1 MEDGRSLSETPSWA
15 VATVITIIVA
25 VGFSVHGS
33 LRRIGK
39 WLARTKRRALVAALE
54 KIKDELILFGVLSL
68 LMGHWAIWVAKICVK
83 RSALSSRFYP
93 CVEEGYNGMATPFKH
108 LLVASGDSLNHSF
121 FQEQEKTHRH
131 DYCSEVLFFLNPFG

>member
-1 MEDGRSLSETPSWA
+1 MFLE
-15 VATVITIIVA
+15 I
-25 VGFSVHGS
+25 GFLLFLTFVENSGFDFFC
-33 LRRIGK
+33 LLF
-39 WLARTKRRALVAALE
+39 WQA
-54 KIKDELILFGVLSL
+54 ELILFGVLSL

-108 LLVASGDSLNHSF
+108 LLVASGDTLNHSF